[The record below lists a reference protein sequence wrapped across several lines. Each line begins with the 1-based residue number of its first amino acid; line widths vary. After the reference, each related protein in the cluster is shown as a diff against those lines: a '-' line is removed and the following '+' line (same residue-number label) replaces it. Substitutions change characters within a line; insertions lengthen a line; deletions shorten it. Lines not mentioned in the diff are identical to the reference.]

1 MCAAELPFFDPSKAR
16 GPRKGPDV
24 GEDVTA
30 EIVAGAAGGPMS
42 VSALVARVKLALTE
56 AFPQRVAVVGEIS
69 NLKSHTSGHLYFRL
83 KDAGAA
89 IDAAMFRS
97 SAGRLKFELHDGME
111 VVAEGRVDVYES
123 RGQLQFYV
131 EKLTPKGAGALEL
144 AFRQLREKLQREG
157 LFDPAHKVPL
167 PRFPQA
173 IGVVTSPTGAAI
185 RDIGRTLRRRC
196 PSCPVYLMPA
206 LVQGEGAAES
216 VAQAIRLLDAGARKV
231 QIDTIIVARGGGS
244 LEDLWAFNE
253 EVVARAIYAARTP
266 IISGVGHEV
275 DVTIADLVADVRAPT
290 PTGAAELAVPDT
302 AELRRHIA
310 HLAGRLARRAK
321 DVLRASQAAL
331 QSVLRSVVFR
341 DPAFRLRSAIQHV
354 DELSQR
360 LTAALNKR
368 LAGQRGRLEPVANRL
383 AALHPARLAE
393 RAKATLNALTHRL
406 AWVLGARS
414 KRAGDA
420 LAAVETGLQQAH
432 PRHRFALAR
441 QRLLALERQ
450 LESMSYRSV
459 LGRGFSMTRD
469 AQGKI
474 IRSVAAVNPG
484 DAIETELADGKIASR
499 VEDSTGKSSLQ
510 TNLKDRENK
519 PRGKPQAQ
527 PQGGMKGLFD

>member
-1 MCAAELPFFDPSKAR
+1 VISSLPHSLRRGASLSSSFTMETELP
-16 GPRKGPDV
+16 
-24 GEDVTA
+24 
-30 EIVAGAAGGPMS
+30 
-42 VSALVARVKLALTE
+42 LVAPGLVVWTVSQLTAHIKQTLE
-56 AFPQRVAVVGEIS
+56 TAFPNVCVVGEIS
-69 NLKSHTSGHLYFRL
+69 EITRPVSGHLYLTL
-83 KDAGAA
+83 KDEGAVLRA
-89 IDAAMFRS
+89 IIWRGLAEGLRFD
-97 SAGRLKFELHDGME
+97 LKEGLQ
-111 VVAEGRVDVYES
+111 VVARGGIDVYAP
-123 RGQLQFYV
+123 RGAYQLIIRDIQPVGVGALQLAFKQLV
-131 EKLTPKGAGALEL
+131 EKL
-144 AFRQLREKLQREG
+144 EKEG
-157 LFDPAHKVPL
+157 LFRPERKRPL
-167 PRFPQA
+167 PRFPRR
-173 IGVVTSPTGAAI
+173 IGIVTSPTGAAI
-185 RDIGRTLRRRC
+185 RDIGRTLWRRWPAARAYLV
-196 PSCPVYLMPA
+196 PVR
-206 LVQGEGAAES
+206 VQGDGSADEIAS
-216 VAQAIRLLDAGARKV
+216 AIRLLDASAEALG
-231 QIDTIIVARGGGS
+231 IDTIIVARGGGS

-253 EVVARAIYAARTP
+253 EVVARAIYEARTP